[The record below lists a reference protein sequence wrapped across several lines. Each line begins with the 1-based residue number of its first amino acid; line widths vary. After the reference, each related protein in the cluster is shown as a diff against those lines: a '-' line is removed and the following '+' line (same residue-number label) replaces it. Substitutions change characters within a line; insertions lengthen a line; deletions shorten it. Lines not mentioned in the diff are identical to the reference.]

1 MSDWQWIAGV
11 TKTNSVRCNSRLY
24 NVLTGQKTGEH
35 NKGLSMLIPTPRN
48 SLCGSIYN
56 PMLLLLSTCN
66 SKYPSRRFNNIVLR
80 LLLDWSRLAAGSFP
94 YWNWSALLTLTLSLF
109 MRSLLC
115 SSSQIDYWIGRGF
128 PGASPSSSTRSP
140 DRFKR
145 ARSLFLRSS
154 VDVISI
160 LFSPLDG

>member
-1 MSDWQWIAGV
+1 
-11 TKTNSVRCNSRLY
+11 
-24 NVLTGQKTGEH
+24 
-35 NKGLSMLIPTPRN
+35 
-48 SLCGSIYN
+48 
-56 PMLLLLSTCN
+56 MLLLLSTCN

-154 VDVISI
+154 VVVISI
-160 LFSPLDG
+160 LFSPFGWWRWFWDAASSSSSPMRSCVKFLYLTKLANDRPCPGQCPDAVVVQWYRYTHLPPS